1 MWKINTIQTEQN
13 IFFREGKQFGK
24 LFDFSKIYF
33 PWEFPSGFR
42 VRVGRRSWRY
52 QTFMEPAHQP
62 DRPVEVS
69 RRSNGWQVSTHM
81 QRAGCFLLVIALCF
95 FFWTKHWDA
104 TRPLL
109 QSYSCLTLRAR
120 TTRRCEPSASC
131 KFCTKHPGAAR
142 RRRSRRRG
150 IVALDHTDGR
160 SLVVWLPSTHRHTNR
175 QPII

>member
-69 RRSNGWQVSTHM
+69 KRSNCRQVPTHM
-81 QRAGCFLLVIALCF
+81 QLQPRAAGYYSLSLFSF
-95 FFWTKHWDA
+95 FESKHWDA

-109 QSYSCLTLRAR
+109 LMFRRVA
-120 TTRRCEPSASC
+120 TRRGV
-131 KFCTKHPGAAR
+131 TRTHAATQ
-142 RRRSRRRG
+142 G
-150 IVALDHTDGR
+150 GGGDV
-160 SLVVWLPSTHRHTNR
+160 SLAC
-175 QPII
+175 